1 MKKFFA
7 MMMAFVMVLAMFSIA
22 YAEEIVH
29 DGSLP
34 ASSEAEAKITIYGL
48 TDGSGSDPD
57 VRLPSE
63 YHVIVNWDITDGV
76 YKATKTD
83 SEDEDGFHNFIWD
96 CVKLDFHVNELGS
109 SGDSDVREGNWE
121 QKPVVRFE
129 VVNASTPD
137 LQITATPSL
146 KGDDA
151 WADFI
156 ASNPIATQNT
166 AVGTQTILPV
176 LRANLG
182 TGQNSYENQAQAWG
196 SAAHN
201 EYEYQ
206 YEFNWNYDALNQRA
220 LDLYKSGTATEVL
233 KNTFVVTIGTA
244 GGSK

>member
-1 MKKFFA
+1 MKKILA
-7 MMMAFVMVLAMFSIA
+7 IVVALIMALGMFSMV

-29 DGSLP
+29 NGSLP

-48 TDGSGSDPD
+48 TDGSGSNPD
-57 VRLPSE
+57 YRLPSE
-63 YHVIVNWDITDGV
+63 YHVLVNWDITDGV

-83 SEDEDGFHNFIWD
+83 SSGADGFKNFTWD
-96 CVKLDFHVNELGS
+96 CVKLDFNVNQLGT
-109 SGDSDVREGNWE
+109 SGDSDIREGNWE

-137 LQITATPSL
+137 LTITATPSL

-151 WADFI
+151 WASYI
-156 ASNPIATQNT
+156 ASNPIATQN
-166 AVGTQTILPV
+166 ANVGTQTVQPV

-182 TGQNSYENQAQAWG
+182 SGQNSYESQAQAWG
-196 SAAHN
+196 STAHN

-220 LDLYKSGTATEVL
+220 LDLYKAGTATEVL
-233 KNTFVVTIGTA
+233 KNTFVVTIGA
-244 GGSK
+244 GGQSN